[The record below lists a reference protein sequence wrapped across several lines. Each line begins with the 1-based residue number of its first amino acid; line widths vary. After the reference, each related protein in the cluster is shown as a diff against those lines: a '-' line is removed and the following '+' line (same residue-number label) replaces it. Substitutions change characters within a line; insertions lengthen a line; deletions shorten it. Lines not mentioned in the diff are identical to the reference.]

1 MMQHKTMTGQQIAM
15 GAGERFEDRMK
26 RIAMSYRSDA
36 AVKAGD
42 DSPWLTLKVEP
53 GREKAVKNT
62 LDDEV
67 VEALVPMRKGPELRR
82 RGRVLPA
89 VLTPVMICYV
99 LVRCRVTDKALL
111 GLKSFDHVRDVLGGC
126 LNPRLVS
133 AAEVKVF
140 KMKAEEGAYDW
151 EKPVAIFKRGW
162 KVRLKEGPFCG
173 FTATVVA
180 CRSDGKG
187 DAVVEVDIFGRT
199 TPITL
204 PLALLE
210 KV

>member
-1 MMQHKTMTGQQIAM
+1 MMQHKMMTGQQIAI
-15 GAGERFEDRMK
+15 GTGERFEDRMK

-42 DSPWLTLKVEP
+42 DSPWLTLRVDP
-53 GREKAVKNT
+53 GREKIVKSC
-62 LDDEV
+62 LDEEGI
-67 VEALVPMRKGPELRR
+67 EALVPMRKGPELRR

-89 VLTPVMICYV
+89 VMTPVMICYV
-99 LVRCRVTDKALL
+99 LVRCRVSERAML

-126 LNPRLVS
+126 LTPRLVS
-133 AAEVKVF
+133 AYEVNAFRV
-140 KMKAEEGAYDW
+140 KAEEGQYDW
-151 EKPVAIFKRGW
+151 ENPVTIFKRGW
-162 KVRLKEGPFCG
+162 KVRPKEGSFSG
-173 FTATVVA
+173 FTGTVIA

-187 DAVVEVDIFGRT
+187 DAVIEIDIFGRM
-199 TPITL
+199 TPVTL